1 MVPGLHIPTVG
12 YIVLA
17 MWASLPQYAGI
28 EKVTERRSK
37 LKEDIHFSKA
47 INTLADKEDRN
58 FAKIAKKCVSYS
70 PERLKVIVDEGLAK
84 YYNAENDRVIL
95 PELVLP
101 GSETGDAAA
110 TRDHAADKGKADDK
124 QVKEE
129 IPTDSA
135 AVPDNTP
142 ASEEADGAQDPMA
155 DDAEPENDSAALESA
170 PEILGTE
177 DREEKTTGSAAV
189 PDNAPAS
196 EETDGAHDPVAD
208 DVEPEN
214 DSAVV
219 DSVPEDFITEEDDI
233 GTPSKIKRKIKLQ
246 IIAILII
253 LVVMVFYP

>member
-101 GSETGDAAA
+101 CSETGDAAA
-110 TRDHAADKGKADDK
+110 TR
-124 QVKEE
+124 
-129 IPTDSA
+129 
-135 AVPDNTP
+135 
-142 ASEEADGAQDPMA
+142 
-155 DDAEPENDSAALESA
+155 AALESA